1 MYFLDVRLALVV
13 VGFFLI
19 GKSVQPVGLWFLVVG
34 KHVVVF
40 LSEVFLAEFERSLK
54 LDLLHAAVFRL
65 ARDVAGGD
73 VDAVKSLVAGD
84 INVNLTLGLPLVSHI
99 DNGLRLSR
107 KRSGSFELG

>member
-1 MYFLDVRLALVV
+1 MYLLNFRLALVIV
-13 VGFFLI
+13 WLLLI

-40 LSEVFLAEFERSLK
+40 LSEVFLAKFEGALK
-54 LDLLHAAVFRL
+54 LDLLHAAVFWL

-73 VDAVKSLVAGD
+73 VDAVKGLVAGD
-84 INVNLTLGLPLVSHI
+84 INVNLSLGFPFVSHI
-99 DNGLRLSR
+99 DDGLRLSR